1 MNLHVNEIKLVDDQ
15 VHVFTAE
22 EPLDQLTA
30 TGQMITDSDHF
41 QFVYQLDDGT
51 AYQHLRFVE
60 ETWPMMNDYKDK
72 EWLLYGTVKLERF
85 TEEFEL
91 LLDNIKDNHNYGKA
105 FTEKVEEVFAL

>member
-1 MNLHVNEIKLVDDQ
+1 MNLHVNEIKLVNDQ

-22 EPLDQLTA
+22 EPLELTA

-41 QFVYQLDDGT
+41 QFVYQLDDGER
-51 AYQHLRFVE
+51 YQHLRFVE
-60 ETWPMMNDYKDK
+60 ETWEMMNQYKDK
-72 EWLLYGTVKLERF
+72 DWYLYGTTELVRF

>member
-22 EPLDQLTA
+22 EPLELTA

-41 QFVYQLDDGT
+41 QFVYQLDDG
-51 AYQHLRFVE
+51 ARYQHLRFVE
-60 ETWPMMNDYKDK
+60 ETWEMMNQYKDK
-72 EWLLYGTVKLERF
+72 DWYLYGTIELIRF
-85 TEEFEL
+85 AEEFEL

>member
-1 MNLHVNEIKLVDDQ
+1 MNLHVNEIKLVDQQ

-22 EPLDQLTA
+22 EPLELTA

-41 QFVYQLDDGT
+41 QFVYQLDDGER
-51 AYQHLRFVE
+51 YQHLRFVE
-60 ETWPMMNDYKDK
+60 ETWPMMHDYKDK
-72 EWLLYGTVKLERF
+72 EWYLYGTIRLDRF

-91 LLDNIKDNHNYGKA
+91 LLDNIKDNHNYGKE